1 MNWMTSMCKCVC
13 VRGRE
18 GGRIVTHQ
26 CHDFFCSMLEEFD
39 REMEHT
45 DSRMRS
51 LTARVNKAI
60 KKSGSKLYHDG
71 DIAPLFVMLMIY
83 FFPLLFLPCR

>member
-26 CHDFFCSMLEEFD
+26 CHDFFVACW
-39 REMEHT
+39 
-45 DSRMRS
+45 RS
-51 LTARVNKAI
+51 LTEKWSTQIRECGRLQHVSTKLSKRVEVSFI
-60 KKSGSKLYHDG
+60 MMGTL
-71 DIAPLFVMLMIY
+71 PL
-83 FFPLLFLPCR
+83 CS